1 MAQFTYVR
9 VPADGGEALEELTA
23 VYGTPGEDMLT
34 TFLRPRFAGGRI
46 VNADALRAEFGEQV
60 DARMGALNAA
70 AKAGAVEVF
79 ALCRPSKSTVPAP
92 HQGTYLYFDEMGSL
106 KGLAVNPRAMSIARE
121 CGLDVESPF
130 YGDCYIGR
138 VTIEPAPLTQGS
150 FGCVRPHA
158 SAVWVF
164 WGVLCACLIQ
174 SMHNLTRPRA
184 RACVCVCHCCSLADL
199 EASSEWMKSAP
210 AENHMYDVA
219 MKKYEAAAIAQR
231 KAPGA
236 AKKAEAKAVEEEQG
250 AAEGWEWEETAE
262 DVEVT
267 LVVRPEGTTAR

>member
-1 MAQFTYVR
+1 MGRFFSCSVPLGGNR
-9 VPADGGEALEELTA
+9 VAMGQELPALHDLAAMVAIDLVARSDGGSDGDEEACMGEEICMGAARADYDALVEATAREALASDPAAVVVLHTVGGSKTGLRLPSPELS
-23 VYGTPGEDMLT
+23 EK
-34 TFLRPRFAGGRI
+34 
-46 VNADALRAEFGEQV
+46 LRAEFGEQV

-92 HQGTYLYFDEMGSL
+92 HQGTYLYYDEMGSL

-184 RACVCVCHCCSLADL
+184 RACVCVTAV
-199 EASSEWMKSAP
+199 ASRISRQ
-210 AENHMYDVA
+210 
-219 MKKYEAAAIAQR
+219 AAS
-231 KAPGA
+231 G
-236 AKKAEAKAVEEEQG
+236 
-250 AAEGWEWEETAE
+250 
-262 DVEVT
+262 
-267 LVVRPEGTTAR
+267 

>member
-150 FGCVRPHA
+150 FGCVRPRGLLCGCFGA
-158 SAVWVF
+158 CSAPVSF
-164 WGVLCACLIQ
+164 NPCTI
-174 SMHNLTRPRA
+174 SRA
-184 RACVCVCHCCSLADL
+184 RVRVRACVCVTAV
-199 EASSEWMKSAP
+199 ASRISRQ
-210 AENHMYDVA
+210 
-219 MKKYEAAAIAQR
+219 AAS
-231 KAPGA
+231 G
-236 AKKAEAKAVEEEQG
+236 
-250 AAEGWEWEETAE
+250 
-262 DVEVT
+262 
-267 LVVRPEGTTAR
+267 